1 MCTIA
6 IDHKRREGQGKCMS
20 KAPNKAADFLKA
32 MQASN
37 GPVEMPPQPAN
48 EAGEGP
54 PAPVPVAPAPRA
66 AKARPRKIAKQR
78 SDLKHFG
85 GYLDD
90 DTLEKI
96 ALLRVRLKKDNSD
109 LMKLAIDELYAK
121 HKAKRAFGDS

>member
-1 MCTIA
+1 
-6 IDHKRREGQGKCMS
+6 MS

-32 MQASN
+32 MQAGS
-37 GPVEMPPQPAN
+37 EPPEPPRAAN
-48 EAGEGP
+48 EAGQGP
-54 PAPVPVAPAPRA
+54 AEAVAAPAPPRPSP
-66 AKARPRKIAKQR
+66 KPRPRKVAKQR
-78 SDLKHFG
+78 SALKHFG

>member
-1 MCTIA
+1 
-6 IDHKRREGQGKCMS
+6 MS
-20 KAPNKAADFLKA
+20 KAPNKAAAFLEA
-32 MQASN
+32 MQKSS
-37 GPVEMPPQPAN
+37 GEPEQLRQPAN
-48 EAGEGP
+48 EAGQGP
-54 PAPVPVAPAPRA
+54 VATVAAAPAPPPPKPRP
-66 AKARPRKIAKQR
+66 PRKVAKQR

-121 HKAKRAFGDS
+121 HKAKRAFGDG

>member
-1 MCTIA
+1 
-6 IDHKRREGQGKCMS
+6 MS

-32 MQASN
+32 MQAS
-37 GPVEMPPQPAN
+37 GGLSDPPQPAN
-48 EAGEGP
+48 EA
-54 PAPVPVAPAPRA
+54 APRPA
-66 AKARPRKIAKQR
+66 AEVVATPTPPLPSKARPRRVAKQR

-109 LMKLAIDELYAK
+109 LIKLAIDELHAK
-121 HKAKRAFGDS
+121 HKAKRAFGDR

>member
-1 MCTIA
+1 
-6 IDHKRREGQGKCMS
+6 MS

-32 MQASN
+32 MQAGS
-37 GPVEMPPQPAN
+37 EPPEPPRAAN
-48 EAGEGP
+48 EAGQGP
-54 PAPVPVAPAPRA
+54 AEVVAVPASAPAKSTP
-66 AKARPRKIAKQR
+66 KPRPRKVAKQR
-78 SDLKHFG
+78 SALKHFG